1 MSFNLDG
8 NPKRVPKPSRDDSAG
23 QSPAEST
30 RSTRSL
36 RWALALLFG
45 AALGCADFSRGGPA
59 IDVGGGV
66 DAAAKGDGGALSF
79 ATDVYPLLS
88 PCQNCH
94 VPGGA
99 ASSTSLIFT
108 GTAGT
113 DYSTVVGFVN
123 TSAPASSRILAKL
136 SGNGHGGGTIYAAG
150 TPEYET
156 ILTWIQQGAPP

>member
-1 MSFNLDG
+1 MSSDRQL
-8 NPKRVPKPSRDDSAG
+8 RSR
-23 QSPAEST
+23 
-30 RSTRSL
+30 
-36 RWALALLFG
+36 RWALAPIVFG

-59 IDVGGGV
+59 METGETT
-66 DAAAKGDGGALSF
+66 DASAKGDGAALSF

-88 PCQNCH
+88 PCRNCH

-108 GTAGT
+108 GTASS
-113 DYSTVVGFVN
+113 DYPTVLAFVN
-123 TSAPASSRILAKL
+123 TASPASSRILAKL